1 MRHKMTATTSST
13 APMSAALRC
22 PYCHYPGAFPGLRG
36 GNDVTWQEQGLDGA
50 SEQWCVGM
58 RRCPNSDC
66 QSLVFV
72 VLVDGQLRESFPP
85 QIIDFDSS
93 NLPPR
98 LLETLEEAVKC
109 HAAGCYKACAL
120 MVRRLLEELC
130 KDKQAEG
137 KDLKDRIAAL
147 SSKIVV
153 PQELLSAAH
162 DLRLLGND
170 AAHVEAKDYDAI
182 GKDEAMLAVELAKL
196 LLNGVYQYSILIDK
210 LKARKKPSRTTITL
224 GKM

>member
-1 MRHKMTATTSST
+1 MRHKVTENTTGTAST
-13 APMSAALRC
+13 SAALRC
-22 PYCHYPGAFPGLRG
+22 PYCHYSGAFPAPLNSG
-36 GNDVTWQEQGLDGA
+36 DITWQEQGRDGA
-50 SEQWCVGM
+50 TERWCVGM
-58 RRCPNSDC
+58 RRCPNPDC
-66 QSLVFV
+66 RSLVFV
-72 VLVDGQLRESFPP
+72 WLVNGQLRESWPP
-85 QIIDFDSS
+85 QTIDFDSS

-130 KDKQAEG
+130 EDKEAKGEN
-137 KDLKDRIAAL
+137 LKDRIAAL

-153 PQELLSAAH
+153 PQELLSAAD

-182 GKDEAMLAVELAKL
+182 GKDEATLAVELAKL
-196 LLNGVYQYSILIDK
+196 LLNGVYQYSTLVDK
-210 LKARKKPSRTTITL
+210 LKARKKPKGIKL
-224 GKM
+224 GK